1 MEVLIVGGGIGGLAT
16 AIALRRAGHEVQIL
30 ERASQ
35 AAEVGAGLAIWPN
48 GCRALA
54 ALGAGDTRGL
64 GVRRLQLRSWRGRLL
79 GEMPLAELKGRYGF
93 ELILMHRTDLHGSLL
108 EILGRN
114 AIQLGSE
121 VIGFEP
127 AGSRVRVALRSGR
140 QCDADLLVG
149 ADGIRSTV
157 RQALL
162 ADGEPRFSG
171 ATCWRGVTTFT
182 LEEGSGTAFNWWGRG
197 GEFGIFPLH
206 DGRVY
211 WFGVQ
216 NRPSGEADSPR
227 GRKADAMAA
236 FASWPEVIS
245 AVVQAT
251 DEGSVLRND
260 LYDRPPVRSW
270 SWGRVTLVGDA
281 AHPLLPN
288 AAQGACQALEDAV
301 ALGNALQSGSIE
313 GGLKIYEARRV
324 KAANSVVSRAHQTAR
339 MVQSTNP
346 LMTGLR
352 DLLVAHLPES
362 LVWRQL
368 DSLMQPADR

>member
-1 MEVLIVGGGIGGLAT
+1 MEVLIVGGGIAGLAT
-16 AIALRRAGHEVQIL
+16 AIALRRAGHAVQVL

-48 GCRALA
+48 GRRALG
-54 ALGAGDTRGL
+54 ALGAGEARGL
-64 GVRRLQLRSWRGRLL
+64 PVRRLQLRSRRGRLL

-108 EILGRN
+108 EILGRH
-114 AIQLGSE
+114 AVQLRSE
-121 VIGFEP
+121 VLGFEP
-127 AGSRVRVALRSGR
+127 AGSRVRVALSSGR
-140 QCDADLLVG
+140 HYDADLLVG
-149 ADGIRSTV
+149 ADGIRSSV
-157 RQALL
+157 RHTLL

-182 LEEGSGTAFNWWGRG
+182 LDEGSAFNWWGRG

-216 NRPSGEADSPR
+216 NRPSGEEDSPR
-227 GRKADAMAA
+227 GRKADAIAA
-236 FASWPEVIS
+236 FASWPEVIA

-260 LYDRPPVRSW
+260 LYDRPPVPSW
-270 SWGRVTLVGDA
+270 SRGRVTLVGDA

-313 GGLKIYEARRV
+313 SGLKIYEARRL
-324 KAANSVVSRAHQTAR
+324 KAANSVVARAHQTAR

-352 DLLVAHLPES
+352 DLLIAHLPRS
-362 LVWRQL
+362 LIWRQL